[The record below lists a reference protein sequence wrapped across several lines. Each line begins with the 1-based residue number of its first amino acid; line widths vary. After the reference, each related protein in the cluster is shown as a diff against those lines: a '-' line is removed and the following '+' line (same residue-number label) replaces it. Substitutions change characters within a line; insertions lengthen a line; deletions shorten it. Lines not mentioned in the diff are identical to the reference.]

1 MSEPPKRRINR
12 PLTFIDVKNRP
23 ADELEIKPL
32 LSYQPLQLKKEM
44 TSRTCNNTTIPTLR
58 RTKGLK
64 YILPDKKIER
74 SILTDLFC
82 SRDNGVIESK
92 CEFLIVV
99 AMYNESSEQF
109 SHTLDAVAENL
120 SYFNAAGV
128 RPETI
133 ACVVIVDGIRPFMQT
148 FNKQETFF
156 KQFFDQDMI
165 KQRFN
170 VSDLNLCA
178 FPGQEDHDEF
188 AHVFCQEV
196 ILGNAEFP
204 LKLIMCVK
212 QFNKRKL
219 NSHLWFFGGFC
230 EEIQPKYVML
240 LDVGTR
246 PLEGSLFY
254 LYEAMHCDKQ
264 LAGCCG
270 EIKPMNYDLWKIV
283 VPAQHVEYKFAH
295 MLDKALESVI
305 GYITVLPGAFSA
317 YNWEALQGDP
327 LWEDYFKSICRPDL
341 MDAFQSN
348 IYLAEDRVLCLA
360 LVTKK
365 HHKYILRYVKKSV
378 ADTDVPDTISVLMAQ
393 RRRWI
398 NGSWFALV
406 DSVRKFRSIFRSDHN
421 IIRKCCFSLQMIYY
435 ILSVVYTWFIV
446 GGFCLALS
454 ITLRN
459 FFDDRPYLADI
470 LLLLY
475 VSVII
480 VIFITSL
487 GVKPRRVEDF
497 YKGLSFILGCYQ
509 IFTLYIVADFV
520 GTNILSE
527 NDPKAIAITL
537 GGSVGLLALIV
548 ILNCEIITILKGT
561 LHYIF
566 LIPTYVNIF
575 FIYSIC
581 NVHDCTWGNR
591 PDTLTAEERERLEEF
606 EEFRT
611 RWAILWALCN
621 SGFAYVMNRFDEGGS
636 MASFYFLAGIALV
649 GLSVIVIRV
658 FGGILYLFDECCKR
672 SMRIDRDCLRK
683 SYTGVH
689 PQPHHQSEP
698 RIESEIFD
706 VDEKNGYKMIENE
719 ISQMDA
725 KNAINPITELNGFD
739 RTVSSPPQS
748 MSVNPFQ
755 VKTEHVQEDKSDET
769 SNNKKKS
776 DKRDKK
782 DKKDKR
788 DKKDKKKNKIN
799 IKKKEGSP
807 SDKESKARKRSRSVK
822 SKIDP
827 NTLSIEKDP
836 SSIIKTTVKDYSS
849 FDKIAEKIDDPK
861 DEL

>member
-1 MSEPPKRRINR
+1 MSIPPQRRINR
-12 PLTFIDVKNRP
+12 PLTFIDVKNKP
-23 ADELEIKPL
+23 AEELIIKPS
-32 LSYQPLQLKKEM
+32 LSYQPLQLVKKM
-44 TSRTCNNTTIPTLR
+44 TSRTCNNATIPTLR
-58 RTKGLK
+58 KAKGLSH
-64 YILPDKKIER
+64 IPPDEKIEK
-74 SILTDLFC
+74 SILTELFC
-82 SRDNGVIESK
+82 TRDNETVYSK

-120 SYFNAAGV
+120 TYFNAAGV
-128 RPETI
+128 KPESV

-148 FNKQETFF
+148 YNKQESFF
-156 KQFFDQDMI
+156 KQFFDVNMI
-165 KQRFN
+165 KEKFN

-178 FPGQEDHDEF
+178 YPGQQDHDEF

-196 ILGNAEFP
+196 ILGNSEFP

-317 YNWEALQGDP
+317 YNWEALQGEP
-327 LWEDYFKSICRPDL
+327 LWDDYFKSICRPDL

-421 IIRKCCFSLQMIYY
+421 IIRKCCFSIQMIYY
-435 ILSVVYTWFIV
+435 ILSVIYTWFIV

-459 FFDDRPYLADI
+459 FFEDRPFLADI
-470 LLLLY
+470 LLLVY

-509 IFTLYIVADFV
+509 IYTIYIVVYFVVYNIDF
-520 GTNILSE
+520 N
-527 NDPKAIAITL
+527 NDPKSVAITI
-537 GGSVGLLALIV
+537 GGSVGLLASIV
-548 ILNCEIITILKGT
+548 IINCEIITILKGA

-566 LIPTYVNIF
+566 LVPTYVNIF

-621 SGFAYVMNRFDEGGS
+621 SGFAYVMNRFDQTGS

-649 GLSVIVIRV
+649 GLSVIVVRV
-658 FGGILYLFDECCKR
+658 FGGILYLFDECCKG
-672 SMRIDRDCLRK
+672 SMKIDRETLRK
-683 SYTGVH
+683 TYTGVY
-689 PQPHHQSEP
+689 PANFHQKEP
-698 RIESEIFD
+698 MIESEVYD
-706 VDEKNGYKMIENE
+706 PDEKNDYKMIENE
-719 ISQMDA
+719 NFNLEG
-725 KNAINPITELNGFD
+725 KTGINPSVDLLGYD
-739 RTVSSPPQS
+739 MSTVEPPQ
-748 MSVNPFQ
+748 VL
-755 VKTEHVQEDKSDET
+755 TAHVHKGGSDEAF
-769 SNNKKKS
+769 
-776 DKRDKK
+776 DKEKKK
-782 DKKDKR
+782 DKKE
-788 DKKDKKKNKIN
+788 KKDKKNKIN
-799 IKKKEGSP
+799 IKKKEKNT
-807 SDKESKARKRSRSVK
+807 SDNEHKVRKRSKSTK

-827 NTLSIEKDP
+827 ALPIDIYP
-836 SSIIKTTVKDYSS
+836 SSLTKTTGKDFSV
-849 FDKIAEKIDDPK
+849 FDKIAEKMEDAK